1 MEQTVEW
8 YAHVHGERGVLSKM
22 NSCKIF
28 KRLLAFAILL
38 VMMLSVY
45 PASAEFGFS
54 FMPTKEYKGVTYEA
68 RPTAE
73 LTTVLL
79 IGYDHKD
86 YGDLT
91 VEQHGYSKGGQSD
104 FMLLLVFDHEAKQ
117 IRRLQ
122 FDRDTITPIKLINT
136 SGVYVGA
143 YDYQLCL
150 SHAYGA
156 TQEVNNANAIWAV
169 ENLLGIADSNDGAGV
184 DWYMTMDISGINK
197 LNELLGGVT
206 VPIYDDFSFYDKTMV
221 KGTTMRLTGE
231 QAEYYCRYRYYIG
244 EQSNKSR
251 MARQRVFMDSA
262 AALLKG
268 RLGEDINFAN
278 ELLNGMGIVFDSST
292 NLENDYGFSNYK
304 GTPVTDTP
312 DHYLMTN
319 ESISGIV
326 DLLARVINYDLQDT
340 ETFPGAHS
348 INDKGFMEYHLEDDV
363 ATDWAI
369 SVFYNPVK

>member
-1 MEQTVEW
+1 MSI
-8 YAHVHGERGVLSKM
+8 AKM
-22 NSCKIF
+22 SR
-28 KRLLAFAILL
+28 RLLAFALLL

-54 FMPTKEYKGVTYEA
+54 FMPTKEYKGVSYEA
-68 RPTAE
+68 RPAAE

-79 IGYDHKD
+79 IGYDHID
-86 YGDLT
+86 YGDLS

-104 FMLLLVFDHEAKQ
+104 FLLLLVFDHEAKQ

-143 YDYQLCL
+143 HDYQICL

-169 ENLLGIADSNDGAGV
+169 ENLLGIDDSKDGAGV
-184 DWYMTMDISGINK
+184 DWYMTMDISGINR

-206 VPIYDDFSFYDKTMV
+206 VPIYEDFSAWDETMV
-221 KGTTMRLTGE
+221 MGTTMRLTGP
-231 QAEYYCRYRYYIG
+231 QAEYYCRQRYYIG

-251 MARQRVFMDSA
+251 MARQRIYMDSA
-262 AALLKG
+262 ATLLREK
-268 RLGEDINFAN
+268 LKQDIDFAN
-278 ELLNGMGIVFDSST
+278 EILDGMGIVFDASAPIA
-292 NLENDYGFSNYK
+292 NDFGFSNYK

-312 DHYLMTN
+312 THYLMTN

-326 DLLARVINYDLQDT
+326 GLLSRVLNYELVAT
-340 ETFPGAHS
+340 ETFPGTHS
-348 INDKGFMEYHLEDDV
+348 INEKGFMEYHLDEDV
-363 ATDWAI
+363 ATDWAM
-369 SVFYNPVK
+369 SVFFRPVK